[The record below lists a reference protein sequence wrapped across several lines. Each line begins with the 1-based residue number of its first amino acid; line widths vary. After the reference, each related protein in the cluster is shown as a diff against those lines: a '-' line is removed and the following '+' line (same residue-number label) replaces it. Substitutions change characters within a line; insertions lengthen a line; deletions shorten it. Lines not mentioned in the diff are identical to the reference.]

1 MKYYPSKMKKVICKR
16 L

>member
-1 MKYYPSKMKKVICKR
+1 MKYYMKKMKKVICKR